1 MKKLNSNKRTY
12 RFFKRFFDII
22 CSLLV
27 IVILSPVFIILGII
41 VKCTSKG
48 PVFYSHKRIGKN
60 GKEIGIIKFRSMVK
74 NADKMLNDFTEEQK
88 KEFKENFKLQN
99 DPRVTK
105 FGKFLRRTSLDEL
118 PQLFNIL
125 SGSISIVGP
134 RPVTQEETLLYGKD
148 RDTLLSVKP
157 GLTGLWA
164 ISGRSNISYDERI
177 KLELQYVRECSLWY
191 DFKIIF
197 KTIIPVFKGHGAK

>member
-12 RFFKRFFDII
+12 RFFKRFFDLI

-118 PQLFNIL
+118 PQLFNIFT
-125 SGSISIVGP
+125 GSISIVGP

-164 ISGRSNISYDERI
+164 VSGRSNISYDERI

>member
-1 MKKLNSNKRTY
+1 MKKTNSNKRAY
-12 RFFKRFFDII
+12 RFFKRGFDII
-22 CSLLV
+22 CSFFA
-27 IVILSPVFIILGII
+27 IVLTMPVLIVLGIA

-60 GKEIGIIKFRSMVK
+60 GKEIGILKFRSMVV
-74 NADKMLNDFTEEQK
+74 NADKMIDDFTEEQK
-88 KEFKENFKLQN
+88 KEYKENYKLEN

-105 FGKFLRRTSLDEL
+105 FGKFIRKTSLDEL

-125 SGSISIVGP
+125 FGSISIVGP

-148 RDTLLSVKP
+148 RDLLLSVTP

-164 ISGRSNISYDERI
+164 SSGRSEVSYEERM
-177 KLELQYVRECSLWY
+177 KLELQYVAECSFWY
-191 DFKIIF
+191 DIKIIF

>member
-74 NADKMLNDFTEEQK
+74 NADRMLNDFTEEQK

-164 ISGRSNISYDERI
+164 VSGRSSISYDERI

>member
-1 MKKLNSNKRTY
+1 MKKTNSNKRAY
-12 RFFKRFFDII
+12 RFFKRCFDII
-22 CSLLV
+22 CSFFA
-27 IVILSPVFIILGII
+27 IVLIMPVLIVLGIA

-60 GKEIGIIKFRSMVK
+60 GKEIGILKFRSMVK
-74 NADKMLNDFTEEQK
+74 NADRMIDDFTEEQK
-88 KEFKENFKLQN
+88 KEYKENYKLEN

-105 FGKFLRRTSLDEL
+105 FGKFIRKTSLDEL

-125 SGSISIVGP
+125 FGSISIVGP

-148 RDTLLSVKP
+148 RDLLLSVTP

-164 ISGRSNISYDERI
+164 SSGRSEVSYEERM
-177 KLELQYVRECSLWY
+177 KLELQYVAECSFWY
-191 DFKIIF
+191 DIKIIF